1 VAMMHDFSKTALIL
15 IGFQNDYFSPKGIL
29 YDVVEESSRI
39 TGVVE
44 NTLSLL
50 AACAEEFAL
59 VVNTPI
65 HFTQNY
71 SELKNPIGILK
82 AIADVG
88 AFKVGSY
95 GAQTIEQLDF
105 FSNVIEVVPGKRGLN
120 AFTHTA
126 LAQKLKEQGVTNV
139 ILAGTVTSICIDS
152 TARTAVELGFNV
164 TILSD
169 CTSSRTPFEQTFYC
183 EEVFPLYARVCDS
196 KTFIKHWREH
206 G

>member
-1 VAMMHDFSKTALIL
+1 MMHDFSKTALIL

>member
-1 VAMMHDFSKTALIL
+1 MHDFSKTALIL

-50 AACAEEFAL
+50 AACAEQFAL

-88 AFKVGSY
+88 AFKAGSY

>member
-1 VAMMHDFSKTALIL
+1 MPDLSKTALIL
-15 IGFQNDYFSPKGIL
+15 IGFQNDYFSPKGVL
-29 YDVVEESSRI
+29 YEVVEESSII

-50 AACAEEFAL
+50 TSFAEQFAL

-65 HFTQNY
+65 HFTQSYN
-71 SELKNPIGILK
+71 ELKNPIGILK
-82 AIADVG
+82 VIADVG
-88 AFKVGSY
+88 AFKAGSY
-95 GAQTIEQLDF
+95 GAQTIEQLDP

-126 LAQKLKEQGVTNV
+126 LAEKLKNHNVTNI
-139 ILAGTVTSICIDS
+139 ILAGTLTSICIDS

-196 KTFIKHWREH
+196 NTFIKHWREH
-206 G
+206 E

>member
-1 VAMMHDFSKTALIL
+1 MHDFSKTALIL

-88 AFKVGSY
+88 AFKAGSY

>member
-1 VAMMHDFSKTALIL
+1 MMHDFSKTALIL

-50 AACAEEFAL
+50 TACAEHFAL

-88 AFKVGSY
+88 AFKAGSY

-126 LAQKLKEQGVTNV
+126 LAQKLKEHGVTNV

>member
-1 VAMMHDFSKTALIL
+1 MMHDFSKTALIL

-50 AACAEEFAL
+50 AACAEQFAL

-88 AFKVGSY
+88 AFKAGSY

>member
-1 VAMMHDFSKTALIL
+1 MMHDFSKTALIL

-50 AACAEEFAL
+50 AACAEQFAL